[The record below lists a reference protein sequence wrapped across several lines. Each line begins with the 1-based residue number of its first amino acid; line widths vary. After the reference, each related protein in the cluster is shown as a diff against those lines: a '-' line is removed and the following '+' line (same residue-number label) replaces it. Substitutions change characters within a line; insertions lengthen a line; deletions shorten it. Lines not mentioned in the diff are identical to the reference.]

1 MNPGKFNRLIT
12 FQSMQP
18 VFDADGIQIGTDWT
32 DVKSAWAWPK
42 TLSGR
47 EYVTAASDRNTRS
60 ERWRIRYTT
69 GINENMRI
77 RYGTRFFNITA
88 ILQDDELRQ
97 TLTCV
102 CEEVIPDASET

>member
-1 MNPGKFNRLIT
+1 MNPGNFNRKIM

-18 VFDADGIQIGTDWT
+18 VFDADGFQAGTEWT

-47 EYVTAASDRNTRS
+47 EYVTAASDQNTRS

-77 RYGTRFFNITA
+77 LYGERYFNILA
-88 ILQDDELRQ
+88 ILPDDELRQ

-102 CEEVIPDASET
+102 CEEVIPDASAT